1 MGGGELACK
10 SVPGMVKSVL
20 QSVYIYREDEHNDLL
35 PHNLL
40 LYICIIYLG
49 IYAKLVCICYSVVA
63 SVNHCVA
70 LLYSTLTTT
79 GNQIMNKFSYNAN
92 AIRGNMRL

>member
-1 MGGGELACK
+1 MGGGELARK

-49 IYAKLVCICYSVVA
+49 IYAKLVCIC
-63 SVNHCVA
+63 
-70 LLYSTLTTT
+70 
-79 GNQIMNKFSYNAN
+79 
-92 AIRGNMRL
+92 

>member
-1 MGGGELACK
+1 MGGGELARK

-92 AIRGNMRL
+92 AIRGKMRL